1 MTRSVLLVD
10 TDTERQTRMLCGSA
24 AQMQEVFGKVGFDD
38 SGIWLFKLPK
48 YYEVATDTGITD
60 KIFGFADLGL
70 VVDVPLKFIPPRLG
84 KWTFSG
90 AHISS
95 GWVRITR
102 CWPARRAPTPS
113 MASTSPAAR
122 HLKSGPSQV

>member
-1 MTRSVLLVD
+1 
-10 TDTERQTRMLCGSA
+10 
-24 AQMQEVFGKVGFDD
+24 MQEVFGKVGFDD
-38 SGIWLFKLPK
+38 SGIWPFKLPK

-90 AHISS
+90 GPHFLAGPPSS
-95 GWVRITR
+95 NALNGLNVTGG
-102 CWPARRAPTPS
+102 RALEVWAV
-113 MASTSPAAR
+113 ASV
-122 HLKSGPSQV
+122 KIEY